1 VVTDRGWTHVEGE
14 LRRLATADRFSG
26 SVRVSRGQEVLL
38 ECGAG
43 TAERGTGTP
52 VTPRTRFGLASLS
65 KMFTAAAV
73 LACVRDGLLAPGD
86 RVVDL
91 VPPERRPRSMVE
103 EVTVHDLLTHTSG
116 IGDYAEEDEDVE
128 SYVEDYGSLWADR
141 PSYRMER
148 PVDYLP
154 LYADTPPVMAPGT
167 RFHYSNAGYVLL
179 GQVLEEVT
187 GQPVVEAITQRA
199 MAPAGMSDSGYFRLD
214 EALPDVATAYVPP
227 QEPGQPWR
235 SNVFSIPVVGS
246 GDGGAFATT
255 RDVDRFLRAV
265 ASGQLLGDEVTA
277 LMRTRH
283 VPVEAG
289 YWMGYGLLLR
299 EDGSLGH
306 GGGDPGIE
314 TLSRHWPD
322 RDLTLVVLCNQEGGL
337 DPVWDLL
344 LTATA

>member
-1 VVTDRGWTHVEGE
+1 MCLSGAVTHRDWAHVEEE
-14 LRRLATADRFSG
+14 LRRLAADERFSG
-26 SVRVSRGQEVLL
+26 AVRVSRGEEVLL
-38 ECGAG
+38 ACGAG
-43 TAERGTGTP
+43 IAERGTGTP
-52 VTPRTRFGLASLS
+52 VTPHTRFGLASLS

-91 VPPERRPRSMVE
+91 VPTQRRPRTMAE
-103 EVTVHDLLTHTSG
+103 EVTVHHLLTHTSG
-116 IGDYAEEDEDVE
+116 IGDYFNEKFMDASRTKFRKVN
-128 SYVEDYGSLWADR
+128 
-141 PSYRMER
+141 
-148 PVDYLP
+148 DYLP
-154 LYADTPPVMAPGT
+154 MYADTPPVMVPGT

-187 GQPVVEAITQRA
+187 GRPVAEAVTQWA
-199 MAPAGMSDSGYFRLD
+199 MAPAGMSDSGFFRLD
-214 EALPDVATAYVPP
+214 EALPDVATAYLEG
-227 QEPGQPWR
+227 EPGRPWR

-246 GDGGAFATT
+246 GDGGAFATA

-265 ASGQLLGDEVTA
+265 ASGRLLGDKASA

-306 GGGDPGIE
+306 GGGDPGVE
-314 TLSRHWPD
+314 TLARHWPD
-322 RDLTLVVLCNQEGGL
+322 RDLTLVVLCNQEGCL
-337 DPVWDLL
+337 DPAWDLL
-344 LTATA
+344 LRTAEAATG